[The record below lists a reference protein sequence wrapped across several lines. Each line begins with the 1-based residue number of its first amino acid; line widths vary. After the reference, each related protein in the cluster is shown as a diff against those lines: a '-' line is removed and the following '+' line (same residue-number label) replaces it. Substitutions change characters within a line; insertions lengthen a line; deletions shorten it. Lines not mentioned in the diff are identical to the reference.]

1 MCAYVCLTEMRKY
14 FHYFFFFALIKNQC
28 VLIGVQCEEQVGDE
42 KMRQANFPSLDSLLH
57 FREKMLNSAPINVS
71 VSRLPLFSFS
81 TSVYTKTF
89 IIKVKQT
96 VGQWWNESG

>member
-1 MCAYVCLTEMRKY
+1 MCVRKY
-14 FHYFFFFALIKNQC
+14 VHYFFFALIKNQC
-28 VLIGVQCEEQVGDE
+28 VLVGVQCEEQVGEE

-71 VSRLPLFSFS
+71 VSRLPLFP
-81 TSVYTKTF
+81 TSVYTKTC
-89 IIKVKQT
+89 IIKAKQT